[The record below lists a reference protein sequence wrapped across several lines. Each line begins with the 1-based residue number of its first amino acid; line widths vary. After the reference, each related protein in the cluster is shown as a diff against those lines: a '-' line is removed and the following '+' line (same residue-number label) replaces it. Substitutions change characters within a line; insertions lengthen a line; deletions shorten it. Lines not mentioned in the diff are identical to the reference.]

1 MKLSIAIPCY
11 GSMMSYHTTK
21 GLLQLQRMGIDA
33 DIQFL
38 GNESLV
44 TRARNRLTHRFLKSD
59 ATHLMFIDADIG
71 FEAKDILKLVETDK
85 PIIAGAYP
93 KKEINWHSIKETIKK
108 NPNVSDQE
116 LKFASGNY
124 VFNPMGDNFTLDEP
138 VEVDGIGTGFMLIQ
152 RNVFTK
158 LKETGL
164 VTISYCPYEKCQTLQ
179 YWICGSDCKGIE
191 LSEDYY
197 FSHQCRKIGI
207 STYLLPSIVLKHIGT
222 YTFEGSIPWMLTQ
235 EQM

>member
-1 MKLSIAIPCY
+1 MKLLIAIPCY

-21 GLLQLQRMGIDA
+21 GLLQLQTLGIDV

-44 TRARNRLTHRFLKSD
+44 TRARNRLTHRFLKSN
-59 ATHLMFIDADIG
+59 ATHFMFIDSDIG
-71 FEAKDILKLVETDK
+71 FDAKDILELIKADK
-85 PIIAGAYP
+85 PIIGGAYP
-93 KKEINWHSIKETIKK
+93 KKEINWHSIKEIIKK
-108 NPNVSDQE
+108 NPNVNDEE
-116 LKFASGNY
+116 LKLAAGKYAFT
-124 VFNPMGDNFTLDEP
+124 PMQNEFELNKP
-138 VEVDGIGTGFMLIQ
+138 IEVTNIGAGFMMIQ

-158 LKETGL
+158 LKEAGL
-164 VTISYCPYEKCQTLQ
+164 VTISYCPYEKSQILQ
-179 YWICGSDCKGIE
+179 YWTCGADDKGIE

-197 FSHQCRKIGI
+197 FSYQCRKIGI
-207 STYLLPSIVLKHIGT
+207 NTYLFPDIVLKHIGT